1 MGFLSLALR
10 RGLLREAVRPRGLTS
25 LTSHLL
31 IPERGRETPLHGSV
45 LRPPSAHTRISGAK
59 TYSTDFELSLI
70 SQCMYARGVATR
82 TARTS
87 PEPSHVTQSRLPS
100 RNADW
105 DADCACC

>member
-59 TYSTDFELSLI
+59 TYSTGFELSLI
-70 SQCMYARGVATR
+70 PVYVCKRGR
-82 TARTS
+82 
-87 PEPSHVTQSRLPS
+87 
-100 RNADW
+100 
-105 DADCACC
+105 DAHRENQP